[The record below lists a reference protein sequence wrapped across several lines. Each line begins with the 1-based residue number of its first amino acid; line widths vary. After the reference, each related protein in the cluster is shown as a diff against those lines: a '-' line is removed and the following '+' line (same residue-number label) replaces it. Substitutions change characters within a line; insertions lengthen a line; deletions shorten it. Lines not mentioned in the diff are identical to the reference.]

1 MQPLTSAKPR
11 RKRRSLAALTAAVD
25 QATSRSEQAR
35 AHYDLGLFHD
45 NNGREAQAIPHYR
58 EALTLEIDP
67 AVVPEA
73 LAWLASSLFKTGQP
87 KEASATARRAL
98 RRTHDPSLEMFLVG
112 LLRRI
117 ERAARTSQSDQPAS

>member
-1 MQPLTSAKPR
+1 MSKERPR
-11 RKRRSLAALTAAVD
+11 RRRRSLAGLTAALR
-25 QATSRSEQAR
+25 QASSRSEQAQ
-35 AHYDLGLFHD
+35 AHYELGLFHD

-58 EALTLEIDP
+58 EALALGINP

-87 KEASATARRAL
+87 EEASVTARRAL
-98 RRTHDPSLEMFLVG
+98 RLTQDPTLEKFLVG

-117 ERAARTSQSDQPAS
+117 KRADGTSQPDQQA